1 MLLTMLLRI
10 FSILFLSGALLCA
23 AQPAQSASAA
33 HASQAVTFE
42 CGAKSEA
49 FLDKANR
56 LVLAELALQP
66 VEANQIGLHEYQGKS
81 LDDQL
86 DDYSSAGVAAAREL
100 LTAGRACFN
109 GYKNLPPEDNA
120 DLIVLRDGLDSTL
133 FQLERI
139 QAYKYQP
146 QIYVEMIG
154 SGLFFPLTETN
165 GTEQQRLESLVS
177 RMEKIPAALEQ
188 AKANLVEADPV
199 FIDTG
204 GAIL

>member
-1 MLLTMLLRI
+1 MFPRFLVILTFFGSLTA
-10 FSILFLSGALLCA
+10 FAQA
-23 AQPAQSASAA
+23 AQSTSAAQSSPT
-33 HASQAVTFE
+33 VTFE

-86 DDYSSAGVAAAREL
+86 DDYSPAGVAAAREL

-109 GYKNLPPEDNA
+109 SYKNLPAEDNV

-133 FQLERI
+133 FQLERM

-154 SGLFFPLTETN
+154 SGLF
-165 GTEQQRLESLVS
+165 
-177 RMEKIPAALEQ
+177 
-188 AKANLVEADPV
+188 
-199 FIDTG
+199 
-204 GAIL
+204 